1 MDRGY
6 FPVFRRIFDSD
17 IWGNKVARDV
27 WIFILGNVTHYPTK
41 LCANYGCVELQ
52 PGQMVTG
59 LHSLAVRNGFSTRE
73 IRTSLN
79 YLQSTSRITRQTTNK
94 YSIITVLNW
103 DIYRDAQVGNDNQN
117 DNHTDKQTTSKR
129 QANDNIQEV
138 KKLKKD
144 QNPAAVALYEFYA
157 ENIINEPAKRS
168 DAIRNITKLLDKGH
182 TKEDL
187 AGAVEDYLEKGI
199 GEKPFH
205 PNNFFGQKEY
215 YKGFGKYAK

>member
-1 MDRGY
+1 M
-6 FPVFRRIFDSD
+6 DSD
-17 IWGNKVARDV
+17 LVSAPNASHVFMHLLMRSNFAKRKSSAR
-27 WIFILGNVTHYPTK
+27 YQ
-41 LCANYGCVELQ
+41 CVELS
-52 PGQMVTG
+52 PGDVLIGTEE
-59 LHSLAVRNGFSTRE
+59 LAEKAGMSRQS
-73 IRTSLN
+73 IRTALE
-79 YLQSTSRITRQTTNK
+79 YLKNTERITIKSTNR
-94 YSIITVLNW
+94 YSIVSIVNW
-103 DIYRDAQVGNDNQN
+103 DTYQGSEDNSNQQIN
-117 DNHTDKQTTSKR
+117 QHVTSSQPARNHTIRSK
-129 QANDNIQEV
+129 EV
-138 KKLKKD
+138 KKD

-168 DAIRNITKLLDKGH
+168 DAIRNITKLLNKGH

>member
-1 MDRGY
+1 VTLEPGQLIYGRNSFAKALRCPPGSL
-6 FPVFRRIFDSD
+6 PKRITQLLS
-17 IWGNKVARDV
+17 
-27 WIFILGNVTHYPTK
+27 LGNITIKGNTH
-41 LCANYGCVELQ
+41 
-52 PGQMVTG
+52 
-59 LHSLAVRNGFSTRE
+59 
-73 IRTSLN
+73 
-79 YLQSTSRITRQTTNK
+79 
-94 YSIITVLNW
+94 YSIITVNNW
-103 DIYRDAQVGNDNQN
+103 DAYIAS
-117 DNHTDKQTTSKR
+117 TETKKQPRNRQGTTKEH
-129 QANDNIQEV
+129 IQEC
-138 KKLKKD
+138 KELKKD

-199 GEKPFH
+199 GDKPFH